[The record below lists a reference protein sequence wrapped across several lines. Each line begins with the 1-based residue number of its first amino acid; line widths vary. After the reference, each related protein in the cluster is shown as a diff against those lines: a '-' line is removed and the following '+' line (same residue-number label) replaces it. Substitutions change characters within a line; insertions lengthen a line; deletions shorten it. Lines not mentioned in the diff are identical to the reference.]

1 VPCTAVDGFEDQEI
15 SMNFTEGLDRYLQ
28 SEVENSQ
35 VPGLGVAVVRDGEIV
50 HLAGYGLANVENLT
64 PVTPDT
70 VFHSG
75 STGKMFTSACVM
87 FLLQDGRIK
96 LDDPLNRYIPEGPE
110 SWAGITIRNLLSMMA
125 GFGNFDIVFSPTDAV
140 GGAVPLNLWQDHS
153 DEQLIDLARRSPFM
167 YQPGQGYQYSNT
179 GYILAGLVVARISGK
194 PYYELL
200 RERLFEPVGMK
211 TAREASWYDIV
222 PNRAAGHCI
231 RDGRLENRYWAA
243 PTLQRTGDGGLYYSP
258 RDIAHWLLELDSP
271 TVLRPDSIA
280 LMSEPVLMQNGQ
292 PSFNSYALGWQ
303 NSAIRGHRKIRHGGT
318 WDGFRAEIARFPSRK
333 LSVCVLANMDEAQVA
348 RIGQKIAGIVDPA
361 LAPYEPIAD
370 DNEALTKR
378 DHELLQAIVDRRA
391 PRESFAEEAWR
402 LWSNGWF
409 EQIAASGVAMTGVP
423 LELTHQEGDGDARRY
438 RLEMGGYHLHWTI
451 RRDAGGRVSEMRFHM
466 E

>member
-1 VPCTAVDGFEDQEI
+1 
-15 SMNFTEGLDRYLQ
+15 MNFTEELDRYLQ
-28 SEVENSQ
+28 SEVDNSQ
-35 VPGLGVAVVRDGEIV
+35 VPGLGVAIVHDGEIV
-50 HLAGYGLANVENLT
+50 HLAGYGLANVENKVS
-64 PVTPDT
+64 VTPDT

-75 STGKMFTSACVM
+75 STGKMFTSASVM

-96 LDDPLNRYIPEGPE
+96 LDDPLSLYIPEGPE

-125 GFGNFDIVFSPTDAV
+125 GFGNFDIVFAAMDGV
-140 GGAVPLNLWQDHS
+140 QGGAVPLNLWQDHS
-153 DEQLIDLARRSPFM
+153 DEQLIDLARRSPFE

-179 GYILAGLVVARISGK
+179 GYILAGLVVARVSGK

-200 RERLFEPVGMK
+200 RERLFEPIGMA
-211 TAREASWYDIV
+211 TAREASWFDIV
-222 PNRAAGHCI
+222 LNRAAGHCI

-243 PTLQRTGDGGLYYSP
+243 PTLQRTGDGGLYFSP
-258 RDIAHWLLELDSP
+258 RDITHWLLELDNP
-271 TVLRPDSIA
+271 TVLRPETIA
-280 LMSEPVLMQNGQ
+280 LMSEPVLMTNGQ
-292 PSFNSYALGWQ
+292 PSFNNYALGWQ
-303 NSAIRGHRKIRHGGT
+303 NSAIRGHHKIRHGGT
-318 WDGFRAEIARFPSRK
+318 WDGFRAEIARFPARK

-370 DNEALTKR
+370 GNEALTKR
-378 DHELLQAIVDRRA
+378 DHELLQAIVDRCA
-391 PRESFAEEAWR
+391 PRGSFAEEAWR

-409 EQIAASGVAMTGVP
+409 EQIAASGVTVARVP
-423 LELTHQEGDGDARRY
+423 LELTHDEGDGGARRY

-451 RRDAGGRVSEMRFHM
+451 SRDTEDRVSEMRFHM

>member
-1 VPCTAVDGFEDQEI
+1 MDLKTREI
-15 SMNFTEGLDRYLQ
+15 DMDLTEELDRYLQ
-28 SEVENSQ
+28 AEVESSQ
-35 VPGLGVAVVRDGEIV
+35 VPGLGVAVVRAGEIV
-50 HLAGYGLANVENLT
+50 HLAGYGLANVENRV

-75 STGKMFTSACVM
+75 STGKMFTSASVM

-125 GFGNFDIVFSPTDAV
+125 GFGNFDIVFASGV
-140 GGAVPLNLWQDHS
+140 GGEGGAVPLNLWQDHS

-167 YQPGQGYQYSNT
+167 FRPGEGYRYSNT
-179 GYILAGLVVARISGK
+179 GYILAGLVVARIAGK

-200 RERLFEPVGMK
+200 RERLFEPIGMA
-211 TAREASWYDIV
+211 TAREASWFDIV

-231 RDGRLENRYWAA
+231 RDGSLENRYWAA
-243 PTLQRTGDGGLYYSP
+243 PTLQRTGDGGLYFSP
-258 RDIAHWLLELDSP
+258 RDIAHWLLELESP
-271 TVLRPDSIA
+271 TVLHPDTVA
-280 LMSEPVLMQNGQ
+280 LMSEPVLMKNGQ
-292 PSFNSYALGWQ
+292 PSFNNYALGWQ

-318 WDGFRAEIARFPSRK
+318 WDGFRAEIARFPERK
-333 LSVCVLANMDEAQVA
+333 LSVCVLANTDEAQVA

-370 DNEALTKR
+370 GNEALTSL

-391 PRESFAEEAWR
+391 PREGFADEAWR

-409 EQIAASGVAMTGVP
+409 EQIAASGVAVAGVP
-423 LELTHQEGDGDARRY
+423 LELTHQEGDGGRRY
-438 RLEMGGYHLHWTI
+438 QLEMGGYHLHWTI
-451 RRDAGGRVSEMRFHM
+451 SRDTEGRVSEMRFHM

>member
-1 VPCTAVDGFEDQEI
+1 
-15 SMNFTEGLDRYLQ
+15 MNFTEKLDRYLQ
-28 SEVENSQ
+28 AEVDNSQ
-35 VPGLGVAVVRDGEIV
+35 VPGLGVAIVHDGEIV
-50 HLAGYGLANVENLT
+50 HLRGYGLANVENLT

-96 LDDPLNRYIPEGPE
+96 LDDPLSRYISEGPE

-125 GFGNFDIVFSPTDAV
+125 GFGNFDIVFAPTDS
-140 GGAVPLNLWQDHS
+140 GEGAIPLNLWQDHS
-153 DEQLIDLARRSPFM
+153 DDQLIDLARRSPFM
-167 YQPGQGYQYSNT
+167 YQPGEGYQYSNT

-200 RERLFEPVGMK
+200 RERLFEPVGMA

-231 RDGRLENRYWAA
+231 REGRLENRYWAA

-258 RDIAHWLLELDSP
+258 RDIAHWLLELDNP
-271 TVLRPDSIA
+271 TVLRPETIA

-303 NSAIRGHRKIRHGGT
+303 NSELRGHRKIRHGGT
-318 WDGFRAEIARFPSRK
+318 WDGFRAEIARFPARK

-361 LAPYEPIAD
+361 LAPYEPIAEVD
-370 DNEALTKR
+370 ADLTQRDN
-378 DHELLQAIVDRRA
+378 ELLQAIVDRRA
-391 PRESFAEEAWR
+391 PRGSFTDEAWR
-402 LWSNGWF
+402 QWNNGWF
-409 EQIAASGVAMTGVP
+409 EQVASSGVTIAGAP
-423 LELTHQEGDGDARRY
+423 LELTHHEGDGGAYLRRY
-438 RLEMGGYHLHWTI
+438 RLEMGGYFLHWTI